1 MLLDPFTV
9 IAQIVNFAILAVALK
24 HFLYDRVIDA
34 MDRREASIAS
44 RLSEADEREEA
55 ARNEAEQLA
64 RERARLDHDR
74 RGLIEEARAEAA
86 AHRQELLERARAEVN
101 DDRLRWERGLRAE
114 QQEFRRD
121 LRRRTTHEVMEL
133 ARRALSD
140 LAGAR
145 LESVVLDRALDHLAH
160 SNEARDALL
169 VSAGS
174 GAELTVRTAF
184 EIADADRR
192 HVTERLRTLGL
203 PSERRV
209 RFECDPDLVLGVELY
224 GGGSAASWNATDFVD
239 QLVAAVE
246 ELADHVE
253 HAGDED

>member
-24 HFLYDRVIDA
+24 HFLYTRVIDA

-44 RLSEADEREEA
+44 RLTEADEREEA

-64 RERARLDHDR
+64 HERAHLDHER
-74 RGLIEEARAEAA
+74 RDLMEDARAEAS
-86 AHRQELLERARAEVN
+86 AHRQELVERARVEVN
-101 DDRLRWERGLRAE
+101 EDRLSWQRGLQAE
-114 QQEFRRD
+114 QREFRRD

-145 LESVVLDRALDHLAH
+145 LESVVLDRALDHLVE
-160 SNEARDALL
+160 SPEARDAVL
-169 VSAGS
+169 VADGS

-192 HVTERLRTLGL
+192 HVVERLRELGL

-224 GGGSAASWNATDFVD
+224 GGGSAASWNATDYVD
-239 QLVAAVE
+239 RLVAAVE
-246 ELADHVE
+246 QLAENVE